1 VDALVAAKHAN
12 VGLLTCRQ
20 LFFGIFDQTIHS
32 RETSD
37 TAAVLAE
44 LHPKVK
50 RGSKWAK
57 KQKSLSDRMGGC
69 ARKTLLFAY
78 LLFFVPSV
86 HQ

>member
-1 VDALVAAKHAN
+1 MDALVAAKHAN

-57 KQKSLSDRMGGC
+57 KK
-69 ARKTLLFAY
+69 KT
-78 LLFFVPSV
+78 V
-86 HQ
+86 